1 MDAAQYLSFTYAE
14 GVVKYKGKIFKST
27 HDSYIGGY
35 VRIQN
40 TYRRLKAHFYWP
52 FMKKLVQEIVQHCD
66 ICKQAKVERVPYP
79 GLLQALPVPRG
90 PWQDITMDFMEGLP
104 RSEGKETIMV
114 IVDRFTK
121 YGYFITLAHP
131 FIAEE
136 VAKIFLDHIY
146 KFHGLPA
153 TILTNKDRIF
163 TSLFWRELFRHLG
176 VKLLLS
182 TSYHLQTDGQIE
194 RVNQCLETYLWC
206 INMHCPNKWNHWIS
220 TTQWWY
226 NNSFHSAINITPFQ
240 ALYVYEPPAREMVLT
255 QATQV
260 AAMEEW
266 MQRRLNMDQLIRG
279 LLEGARNRMKQV
291 VNRKRSERTFV
302 VGD

>member
-1 MDAAQYLSFTYAE
+1 MLQDIMRSKLVDAAQYLSFTYAE
-14 GVVKYKGKIFKST
+14 GVVKYKGKFFKST
-27 HDSYIGGY
+27 YDSYIGGH

-121 YGYFITLAHP
+121 YVYFITLAHP
-131 FIAEE
+131 FTVEE

-153 TILTNKDRIF
+153 TILTNRDKLF

-194 RVNQCLETYLWC
+194 RVNQCLETYLWRASIC
-206 INMHCPNKWNHWIS
+206 TAPINGTIAYQQHSGGTTIVFTRLSISRHSKHYMDMNPQQGRWYSLRLLKLLLWKNGCREGLIWI
-220 TTQWWY
+220 
-226 NNSFHSAINITPFQ
+226 
-240 ALYVYEPPAREMVLT
+240 
-255 QATQV
+255 
-260 AAMEEW
+260 
-266 MQRRLNMDQLIRG
+266 G
-279 LLEGARNRMKQV
+279 L
-291 VNRKRSERTFV
+291 
-302 VGD
+302 